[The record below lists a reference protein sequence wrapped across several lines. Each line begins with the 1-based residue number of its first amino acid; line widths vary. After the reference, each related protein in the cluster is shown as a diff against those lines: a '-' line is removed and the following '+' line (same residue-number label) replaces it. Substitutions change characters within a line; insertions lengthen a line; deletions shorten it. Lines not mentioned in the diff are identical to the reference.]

1 MNALPAAAHR
11 EAASPLLT
19 VHGLGVSFGTRGDQV
34 QATRDIG
41 FDIQPGERV
50 GIVGESGC
58 GKTVTG
64 LALLGLLPPAT
75 SHIVGSAIFEGQN
88 LIGLANA
95 RLRRVRG
102 RRISMIFQEPMSAL
116 DPVFTI
122 GHQIGETIRTH
133 FSVGRAEA
141 RERAIDALASVGIA
155 SPARVHDSYPHQ
167 LSGGMRQRAMIAIA
181 LVCEPRLLIADE
193 PTTALDVTIQAQII
207 DLLLDLSSRSGT
219 ALLFITHDLGVVAE
233 TCTRMLTMY
242 AGEVV
247 EDGPVDDALVRPR
260 HPYTSGL
267 LRSLPRLSRPGA
279 NLPSIAGRVP
289 SLRAMPTGCR
299 FAERCAHRAPECG
312 GAQELVRIDDAR
324 HVRCIR
330 QSELVLPGA
339 LTDLETMA

>member
-102 RRISMIFQEPMSAL
+102 RRIK
-116 DPVFTI
+116 
-122 GHQIGETIRTH
+122 
-133 FSVGRAEA
+133 
-141 RERAIDALASVGIA
+141 
-155 SPARVHDSYPHQ
+155 
-167 LSGGMRQRAMIAIA
+167 
-181 LVCEPRLLIADE
+181 
-193 PTTALDVTIQAQII
+193 
-207 DLLLDLSSRSGT
+207 
-219 ALLFITHDLGVVAE
+219 GVKPKA
-233 TCTRMLTMY
+233 
-242 AGEVV
+242 A
-247 EDGPVDDALVRPR
+247 
-260 HPYTSGL
+260 
-267 LRSLPRLSRPGA
+267 
-279 NLPSIAGRVP
+279 
-289 SLRAMPTGCR
+289 
-299 FAERCAHRAPECG
+299 
-312 GAQELVRIDDAR
+312 
-324 HVRCIR
+324 
-330 QSELVLPGA
+330 
-339 LTDLETMA
+339 